1 MLNCSSLSF
10 SRDLNRSDSGVDL
23 PRKDLELL
31 VYFLKHAGQLLRR
44 DRIVDSVW
52 GEDVVLS
59 DNTLSVHIKHLRA
72 ALGRYGKQLQTLV
85 GEGYRFDDA

>member
-1 MLNCSSLSF
+1 MILLSPPTDG
-10 SRDLNRSDSGVDL
+10 RRNPLTKITKCAPLL
-23 PRKDLELL
+23 P
-31 VYFLKHAGQLLRR
+31 AGQLLRG

-59 DNTLSVHIKHLRA
+59 DNTLSVHVKHLRA
-72 ALGRYGKQLQTLV
+72 ALGLYGKRLQTLV